1 MIRTKFQ
8 YAGRSVIISFLL
20 AVLCLSITPGCGKDE
35 KKMAIG
41 SLQRLVPEEIS
52 GWKLTDSVETY
63 DRATIYDYIDGAGEV
78 YLSYDFQE
86 VSILRFAKPG
96 EPDITVELF
105 DMGSPEDAYGVFS
118 HAREKEQTGVG
129 EGYEYRGGLL
139 CFWRARYYLC
149 ILAQKESAATKEAV
163 FALAS
168 GITERL
174 PDPAG
179 RPELVD
185 MLPGDNLIRES
196 VRYFHTHASLNYHYF
211 LSGENILN
219 LNPDTRAVLAQYNPG
234 PLYILGIRYQDPA
247 DAQEAYSGFIEGY
260 IPEAAKT
267 GSARTDD
274 GNWVVSRVKQE
285 YIIIGLEAPLEAAAD
300 RLINAFLD
308 NIFGT
313 SQAGETR

>member
-8 YAGRSVIISFLL
+8 YAGPSVIMSVLL
-20 AVLCLSITPGCGKDE
+20 AVLCLSIMPMCGKDE
-35 KKMAIG
+35 KKMAIR
-41 SLQRLVPEEIS
+41 SLQQLVPEEIS

-63 DRATIYDYIDGAGEV
+63 DRVTIYDYIDGAGEV
-78 YLSYDFQE
+78 YLSYDFQK
-86 VSILRFAKPG
+86 VSILHFTRPG

-139 CFWRARYYLC
+139 CFWKARYYLC

-174 PDPAG
+174 PGPAG

-185 MLPGDNLIRES
+185 MLPGDSLVRES

-219 LNPDTRAVLAQYNPG
+219 LSPGTKAVLARYNPG
-234 PLYILGIRYQDPA
+234 PLYILGIRYRDPA
-247 DAQEAYSGFIEGY
+247 EAEEAYSGFIEGY
-260 IPEAAKT
+260 IPEAAST
-267 GSARTDD
+267 GKARTDD
-274 GNWVVSRVKQE
+274 GNWVVARARQE
-285 YIIIGLEAPLEAAAD
+285 YVIIGLEAPSEASAD

-308 NIFGT
+308 NILGT
-313 SQAGETR
+313 SQSGETQ